1 MSLQA
6 LKGDVKKLPEYLRAI
21 AGDSTETNS
30 GNTIIDALN
39 LDSPWYQPATYFKMF
54 KRVQELTALF
64 FDLYE

>member
-1 MSLQA
+1 
-6 LKGDVKKLPEYLRAI
+6 
-21 AGDSTETNS
+21 
-30 GNTIIDALN
+30 